1 VYSLYKEVNDGG
13 ISLMHLKEFAIMNPY
28 WISDVWDEW
37 VMYQNHSLE
46 VPLKTWEEWLAERSD
61 F

>member
-1 VYSLYKEVNDGG
+1 
-13 ISLMHLKEFAIMNPY
+13 MHLKEFAIMNPY

-46 VPLKTWEEWLAERSD
+46 LPIKTWEEFLAERD
-61 F
+61 WKQVLAERVDC

>member
-1 VYSLYKEVNDGG
+1 MVVSLLC
-13 ISLMHLKEFAIMNPY
+13 ILKEFAIMNPY

-46 VPLKTWEEWLAERSD
+46 VPLKTWEEWLAERDWKQVLAERVD

>member
-1 VYSLYKEVNDGG
+1 
-13 ISLMHLKEFAIMNPY
+13 MNPY

-46 VPLKTWEEWLAERSD
+46 VPLKTWEEWLAERVD
-61 F
+61 C